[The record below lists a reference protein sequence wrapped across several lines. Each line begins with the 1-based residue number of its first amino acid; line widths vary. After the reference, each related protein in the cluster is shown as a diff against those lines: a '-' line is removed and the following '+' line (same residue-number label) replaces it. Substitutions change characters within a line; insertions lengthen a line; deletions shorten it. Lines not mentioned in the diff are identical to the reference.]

1 MPMVYREMKAK
12 LSSEIIVKQ
21 KVGQHPHINVTD
33 NDDME
38 QWDAVIMGNDEL
50 LEKYMSGKPFKM
62 SELEQ
67 EENRRFQNGTL
78 FPVYHGSAKNNLGI
92 RQLIE
97 VIASKFYSSTPEG
110 QSELCGQVFKIE
122 YSEKRRRF
130 VYVRIYSGTL
140 HLRDVIKISE
150 KRENKNH
157 RDVCSDKR

>member
-1 MPMVYREMKAK
+1 
-12 LSSEIIVKQ
+12 
-21 KVGQHPHINVTD
+21 
-33 NDDME
+33 ME

-97 VIASKFYSSTPEG
+97 VIASKVLF
-110 QSELCGQVFKIE
+110 I
-122 YSEKRRRF
+122 
-130 VYVRIYSGTL
+130 
-140 HLRDVIKISE
+140 
-150 KRENKNH
+150 NA
-157 RDVCSDKR
+157 